1 VRRPLVTFLILVS
14 WTSNSCSFSYSVKND
29 AQLLGGNGISA
40 AQLREIEAKPDIKA
54 LKEAGRE
61 ERRKQREER
70 GEAAAEAEDELVE
83 DDEEEEE
90 ILLNPDDSIL
100 ILTGANA
107 SGEIPFSPS
116 TNSR

>member
-54 LKEAGRE
+54 LKEAERE

-70 GEAAAEAEDELVE
+70 GEIAEVGDDVGE
-83 DDEEEEE
+83 DDEEEE